1 MNQYTSIADR
11 LRQAEKAERAL
22 PKPKALTEVACA
34 CGCGVWPEKDMYYY
48 VRCGKDGTYV
58 KNQLCADKY
67 FGISRCTLNRW
78 KMILSPSFTDI
89 SQAISLIS

>member
-34 CGCGVWPEKDMYYY
+34 WGCGEWPEKDMYYY
-48 VRCGKDGTYV
+48 VIDDVYVRYQSCANKVFRKDIG
-58 KNQLCADKY
+58 
-67 FGISRCTLNRW
+67 
-78 KMILSPSFTDI
+78 
-89 SQAISLIS
+89 

>member
-1 MNQYTSIADR
+1 MNQYTSIVDR

-48 VRCGKDGTYV
+48 VIDDVYV
-58 KNQLCADKY
+58 RYQPCANKV
-67 FGISRCTLNRW
+67 FRHI
-78 KMILSPSFTDI
+78 KMY
-89 SQAISLIS
+89 A

>member
-48 VRCGKDGTYV
+48 VIDDVYVRYQSCANKVFRKDIG
-58 KNQLCADKY
+58 
-67 FGISRCTLNRW
+67 
-78 KMILSPSFTDI
+78 
-89 SQAISLIS
+89 